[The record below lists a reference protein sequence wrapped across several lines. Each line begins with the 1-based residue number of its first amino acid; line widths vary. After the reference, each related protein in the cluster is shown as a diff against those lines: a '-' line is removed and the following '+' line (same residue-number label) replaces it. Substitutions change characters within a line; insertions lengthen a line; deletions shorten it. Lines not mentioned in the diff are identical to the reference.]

1 SFQVVSYEDKEKLDN
16 STVCAASISA
26 VGGKYGNHCPFC
38 TAPKSPITNV
48 PPSIYTWSRFALAI
62 NSFRLD
68 SSSICSAPLLQ
79 AISRAALRKIAI
91 ALQSLR
97 IILIRCQ

>member
-1 SFQVVSYEDKEKLDN
+1 FQVVSYEDKEKLDN

-79 AISRAALRKIAI
+79 AIKIGRPSCRERVYHSVVI
-91 ALQSLR
+91 ISLR
-97 IILIRCQ
+97 